1 VEACLATALDELFGR
16 TYLQL
21 AAAVSIVVLREN
33 MALFGTASWAAS
45 YEAVPN
51 GYFASSFVHQASDK
65 ICFQLILRRRSRKS

>member
-21 AAAVSIVVLREN
+21 AAAVSIVLREN

-51 GYFASSFVHQASDK
+51 GYFASSFFYKASGEAVSS
-65 ICFQLILRRRSRKS
+65 LH

>member
-33 MALFGTASWAAS
+33 MALFGTALWAAS

-51 GYFASSFVHQASDK
+51 GYFASSFFYKASGEAVSS
-65 ICFQLILRRRSRKS
+65 LH

>member
-1 VEACLATALDELFGR
+1 MEACLATALDELFGR

-21 AAAVSIVVLREN
+21 AAAVSIVLREN

-51 GYFASSFVHQASDK
+51 GYFASSFFYKASGEAVSS
-65 ICFQLILRRRSRKS
+65 LH